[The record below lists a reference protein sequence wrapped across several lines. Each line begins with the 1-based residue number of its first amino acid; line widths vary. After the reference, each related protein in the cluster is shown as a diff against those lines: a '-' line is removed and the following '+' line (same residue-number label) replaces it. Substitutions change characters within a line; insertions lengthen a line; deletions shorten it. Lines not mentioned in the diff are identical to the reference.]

1 MGSVSGVI
9 CREKTMKP
17 TPLVR
22 LMALAVSLLA
32 VGGLAEASVRLGT
45 WEASPVPRVVERQ
58 PSFGEQLAYLGP
70 EQRREM
76 RQQMRDQWQQSPPS
90 RREERREFREQYR
103 ERWQQMPSDDRYRMR
118 EEMREQ
124 RGRDRGFGGRR

>member
-1 MGSVSGVI
+1 MGPVNGTD
-9 CREKTMKP
+9 RQEKIMNS
-17 TPLVR
+17 R
-22 LMALAVSLLA
+22 QLARLLA
-32 VGGLAEASVRLGT
+32 LTAGIFAIGGSAEAGVRAGV
-45 WEASPVPRVVERQ
+45 WDAWGAPGIERPHSQ
-58 PSFGEQLAYLGP
+58 GEQWAALGP

-76 RQQMRDQWQQSPPS
+76 RQQMRDQWQQSPPA
-90 RREERREFREQYR
+90 RQQERREYREQYR